1 MSQKLVYDNLQS
13 CLKWYWYSLKE
24 KQDSR
29 KYIVQNYR
37 YMNKQTIK
45 NNYPLPLISDIIE
58 NTSTKKVS
66 TKLDLQQDYNNI
78 GIKKEDKQK
87 IVFMTLEKSFKST
100 VMFFGLTDFPAIF
113 QTIMNKILQNLINT
127 KKVASFIDNVIME
140 IEEEVYDKI
149 IEKVKRLVE
158 NNLYIKLEKYK

>member
-66 TKLDLQQDYNNI
+66 TKLDLQQDYNNV

-127 KKVASFIDNVIME
+127 KKVASFIDNVIMK

>member
-1 MSQKLVYDNLQS
+1 MSQKLVYNNLQS
-13 CLKWYWYSLKE
+13 CLKWYWDSLKE
-24 KQDSR
+24 TQDSR

-66 TKLDLQQDYNNI
+66 TKLDLQQDYNNV

-87 IVFMTLEKSFKST
+87 IVFMTLERSFKST

-127 KKVASFIDNVIME
+127 KKVASFIDNVIMK

>member
-13 CLKWYWYSLKE
+13 CLKWYWCSLKE

-37 YMNKQTIK
+37 YMNKWTIK

-158 NNLYIKLEKYK
+158 NNLYIKLEKCK

>member
-1 MSQKLVYDNLQS
+1 MVLVFF
-13 CLKWYWYSLKE
+13 KE

-29 KYIVQNYR
+29 KYIVQHYR
-37 YMNKQTIK
+37 YMNKWTIK
-45 NNYPLPLISDIIE
+45 NIYPLPLISDIVE

-66 TKLDLQQDYNNI
+66 TKLDLQQDYNNV

-87 IVFMTLEKSFKST
+87 IVFMTLERSFKST

-127 KKVASFIDNVIME
+127 RKVASFIDNVIMG
-140 IEEEVYDKI
+140 IEEKEHDKI

-158 NNLYIKLEKYK
+158 NNLYVKLEKCK

>member
-66 TKLDLQQDYNNI
+66 TKLDLQQDYNNV

-87 IVFMTLEKSFKST
+87 IVFMTLERSFKST

>member
-66 TKLDLQQDYNNI
+66 TKLDLQQDYNNV

-87 IVFMTLEKSFKST
+87 IVFMTLERSFKST

-127 KKVASFIDNVIME
+127 KKVASFIDNVIMK